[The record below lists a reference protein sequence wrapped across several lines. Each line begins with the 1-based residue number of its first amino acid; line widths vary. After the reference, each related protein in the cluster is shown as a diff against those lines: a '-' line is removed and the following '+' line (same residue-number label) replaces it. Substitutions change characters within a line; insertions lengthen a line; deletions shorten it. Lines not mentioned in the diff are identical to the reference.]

1 MGDLSIYLSLEESRG
16 GEAAARDGGI
26 LHTYKYISRQKSL
39 KSSAGKDYGDEPS
52 FSYHLCM

>member
-1 MGDLSIYLSLEESRG
+1 MNGGSIYLSLEESRG

-39 KSSAGKDYGDEPS
+39 KSSAGKDYGD
-52 FSYHLCM
+52 